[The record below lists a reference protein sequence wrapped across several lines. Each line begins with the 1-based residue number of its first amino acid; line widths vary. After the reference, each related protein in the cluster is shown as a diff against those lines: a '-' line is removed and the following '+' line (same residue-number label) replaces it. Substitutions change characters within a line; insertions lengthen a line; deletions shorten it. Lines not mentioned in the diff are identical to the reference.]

1 MIKILILFLLPDAVD
16 PYIKYEFH
24 KIDLRKGNR
33 HLFCLGQI
41 FLLREKLN
49 DVTKSLT
56 EKISNLKYLKL
67 SLFTYNFYLKLLLT
81 PKKSV
86 IRLDE

>member
-1 MIKILILFLLPDAVD
+1 MD

-49 DVTKSLT
+49 DVTKSLA

-67 SLFTYNFYLKLLLT
+67 SLFTYNSYLKLLLT
-81 PKKSV
+81 PKN
-86 IRLDE
+86 ICNTMDE